1 MDVGDKCVCCGR
13 DTSFGTGLF
22 VNRIPADADYE
33 SEYGGKIV
41 YKAEQYRDGYLC
53 PECSALPCDRCE
65 DMIEIDNDITP
76 TDLYGIEDARSEKHF
91 SDGSFRVHYKCL
103 NKEER
108 KVLDNL

>member
-1 MDVGDKCVCCGR
+1 MDVGNKCVSCGR

-22 VNRIPADADYE
+22 VNRIPADAEYE

-41 YKAEQYRDGYLC
+41 FKD
-53 PECSALPCDRCE
+53 
-65 DMIEIDNDITP
+65 
-76 TDLYGIEDARSEKHF
+76 
-91 SDGSFRVHYKCL
+91 RVHYKCL

>member
-1 MDVGDKCVCCGR
+1 MDVGNKCVCCGR

-41 YKAEQYRDGYLC
+41 FKEGQYRDGYLC
-53 PECSALPCDRCE
+53 PECSALPCDRCDEMITLDE
-65 DMIEIDNDITP
+65 DICPYDV
-76 TDLYGIEDARSEKHF
+76 YGKDDQRSRDEF
-91 SDGSFRVHYKCL
+91 LDGTYRVHYKCL